1 MVRYVLVMILLF
13 SLNAEAQTSALAN
26 GDSLLVR
33 GNYTKAIEAYLKHKK
48 PEQVN
53 AKIAKAYIALGNY
66 DKALEYFEQQLE
78 LVPKDE
84 LVMLDYAKLLSKVK
98 KYEQAS
104 EVLHQLIDI
113 DYKNPNYH
121 YETGVVL
128 ERLKDSTAQN
138 RFYSAYQL
146 DKTHQKAIFKMAK
159 KHLIKRNYDQVD
171 YYADKGLAFYANNKE
186 LISLKAQNYYWKEDY
201 KNAVKWFEKLI
212 ALNESTLFVHEKL
225 SFCYSRLYEYE
236 KAIEHCL
243 IALKLEPNNATNL
256 YVLGKLYERND
267 DYKNAEKYILASITL
282 SDIPLDSEYMQLGY
296 VYNLQ
301 GKHKEAIAAYTR
313 AAKENPENEDAH
325 FFVVLTKDRYYKDLD
340 TRLKLYEDYKKKFPK
355 SRLIIMVD
363 KRISE
368 LKEEKFLKTD

>member
-1 MVRYVLVMILLF
+1 MVRYVLVVILLLGF
-13 SLNAEAQTSALAN
+13 KAEAQSSALAI

-33 GNYTKAIEAYLKHKK
+33 GNYTKAIEAYLKHKNPK
-48 PEQVN
+48 QIN
-53 AKIAKAYIALGNY
+53 TKIAKAYIALGNY
-66 DKALEYFEQQLE
+66 DKAIEYYEQQLE
-78 LVPKDE
+78 LVTKDE

-121 YETGVVL
+121 YETGLVL

-146 DKTHQKAIFKMAK
+146 DPTHQKAIFKIAK

-171 YYADKGLAFYANNKE
+171 YYVDKGLKFYANNKE
-186 LISLKAQNYYWKEDY
+186 LISIKAQNYYWKEDY
-201 KNAVKWFEKLI
+201 ENAAKWFEKLI
-212 ALNESTLFVHEKL
+212 ALNESSLFIHEKL
-225 SFCYSRLYEYE
+225 SFSYARIYEIE
-236 KAIEHCL
+236 KAIEQCQL
-243 IALKLEPNNATNL
+243 ALKIEPRSVTNL
-256 YVLGKLYERND
+256 YILGQLYERND
-267 DYKNAEKYILASITL
+267 DYANAEKYILASIML
-282 SDIPLDSEYMQLGY
+282 ADIPLDSEYMKLGY

-301 GKHKEAIAAYTR
+301 EKRKEAIKAYTR
-313 AAKENPENEDAH
+313 ATKENPENGDAL
-325 FFVVLTKDRYYKDLD
+325 FFLVLTKDRYYKDID

-355 SRLIIMVD
+355 SRLMDMVD
-363 KRISE
+363 RRISE

>member
-1 MVRYVLVMILLF
+1 MIRYVLVVILLLGF
-13 SLNAEAQTSALAN
+13 KAEAQSSALAI

-33 GNYTKAIEAYLKHKK
+33 GNYTKAIEAYLKHKNPK
-48 PEQVN
+48 QVN
-53 AKIAKAYIALGNY
+53 TKIAKAYIALGNY
-66 DKALEYFEQQLE
+66 DKAIEYYEQQLE
-78 LVPKDE
+78 LVTKDE
-84 LVMLDYAKLLSKVK
+84 LIMLDYAKLLSKVK

-121 YETGVVL
+121 YETGLVL

-146 DKTHQKAIFKMAK
+146 DNTHQKAIFKIAK
-159 KHLIKRNYDQVD
+159 RHLIKRNYDQVD
-171 YYADKGLAFYANNKE
+171 YYADKGLKSYANNKE
-186 LISLKAQNYYWKEDY
+186 LISIKAQNYYWQEDY
-201 KNAVKWFEKLI
+201 KNAAKWFEKLLEI
-212 ALNESTLFVHEKL
+212 NELTLFVHEKL

-236 KAIEHCL
+236 KAIEQCKL
-243 IALKLEPNNATNL
+243 ALKIEPRSATNL
-256 YVLGKLYERND
+256 YILGQLYERND
-267 DYKNAEKYILASITL
+267 DFINAEKYILASITL
-282 SDIPLDSEYMQLGY
+282 SDIPLDSEYMKLGY

-301 GKHKEAIAAYTR
+301 GKHKEAIEAYTR
-313 AAKENPENEDAH
+313 ATKENPESEEAH

-340 TRLKLYEDYKKKFPK
+340 TKLKLYEDYKKKFPK
-355 SRLIIMVD
+355 SRLIVMVD

>member
-1 MVRYVLVMILLF
+1 MVRYVLVVILLLGF
-13 SLNAEAQTSALAN
+13 KAEAQSSALAI

-33 GNYTKAIEAYLKHKK
+33 GNYTKAIEAYLKHKNPK
-48 PEQVN
+48 QVN
-53 AKIAKAYIALGNY
+53 TKIAKAFIALGNY
-66 DKALEYFEQQLE
+66 DKAIEYYEQQLE

-84 LVMLDYAKLLSKVK
+84 LVMLDYAKLLSKIK

-121 YETGVVL
+121 YETGLVL

-146 DKTHQKAIFKMAK
+146 DPTHQKAIFKMAK
-159 KHLIKRNYDQVD
+159 RHLIKRNYDQVD
-171 YYADKGLAFYANNKE
+171 YYADKGLASYANNKE
-186 LISLKAQNYYWKEDY
+186 LISLKAQNCFWKEDY
-201 KNAVKWFEKLI
+201 KNAVKWFEKLLE
-212 ALNESTLFVHEKL
+212 LNESTLFVHEKL
-225 SFCYSRLYEYE
+225 SLCYSKLYEYE
-236 KAIEHCL
+236 KAIEHCKV
-243 IALKLEPNNATNL
+243 ALKLEPNNATNL

-267 DYKNAEKYILASITL
+267 DYENAEKYILAAITL
-282 SDIPLDSEYMQLGY
+282 SDIALDSEYMQLGY

-301 GKHKEAIAAYTR
+301 GKHKEAITAYTR
-313 AAKENPENEDAH
+313 ATKENPENEDAH
-325 FFVVLTKDRYYKDLD
+325 FFVVLTKDRYYKDID

-355 SRLIIMVD
+355 SRLIVMVD